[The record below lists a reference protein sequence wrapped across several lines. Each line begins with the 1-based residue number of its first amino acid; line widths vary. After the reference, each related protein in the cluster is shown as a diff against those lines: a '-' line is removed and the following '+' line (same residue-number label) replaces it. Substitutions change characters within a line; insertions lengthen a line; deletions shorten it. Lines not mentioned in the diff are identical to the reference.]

1 MTDLNQHTRAAVYAA
16 LDLICEAFPA
26 CFQRYERRRRPLKI
40 GIHADVLAAL
50 DGAIKPE
57 ELSAALGIYTKNKV
71 YRSGLVA
78 GAVRIDLN
86 GQPCGAVTI
95 EQAAPVPPRAPRAP
109 RSKAAPPA
117 PAIAPEVEAP
127 AAPNGRL
134 TLAGLRAAARARR
147 EAGSAS

>member
-1 MTDLNQHTRAAVYAA
+1 MMTENQHPRAAVYAA
-16 LDLICEAFPA
+16 LDLLCETFPA

-40 GIHADVLAAL
+40 GIHVDILAAL
-50 DGAIKPE
+50 DGVITPQELGLALAIYV
-57 ELSAALGIYTKNKV
+57 GNKV

-95 EQAAPVPPRAPRAP
+95 EQAAPVPPHSPRAP
-109 RSKAAPPA
+109 RRAAPAAPPVT
-117 PAIAPEVEAP
+117 PEVEAP

-134 TLAGLRAAARARR
+134 SLAGLRAAARARR